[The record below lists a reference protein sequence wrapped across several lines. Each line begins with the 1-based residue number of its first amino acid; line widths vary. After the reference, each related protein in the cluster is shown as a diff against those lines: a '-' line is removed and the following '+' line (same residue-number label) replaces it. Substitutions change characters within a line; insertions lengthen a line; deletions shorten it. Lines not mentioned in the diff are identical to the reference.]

1 MCRSEQGGQASCPSG
16 GIFLLGETP
25 GNQPT
30 NTQLGEGTTAF
41 ARWDEEGNGVIL
53 YKHQGVQVTTVS
65 RAIFY
70 IFVNLTDRG
79 RIALVLREKGRY
91 YEQGG
96 I

>member
-1 MCRSEQGGQASCPSG
+1 MCSSDQGGQASCPSG
-16 GIFLLGETP
+16 DIFLLLETP
-25 GNQPT
+25 GKQPT
-30 NTQLGEGTTAF
+30 NIPLGERTTAF

-53 YKHQGVQVTTVS
+53 YENQGVQVTTVS